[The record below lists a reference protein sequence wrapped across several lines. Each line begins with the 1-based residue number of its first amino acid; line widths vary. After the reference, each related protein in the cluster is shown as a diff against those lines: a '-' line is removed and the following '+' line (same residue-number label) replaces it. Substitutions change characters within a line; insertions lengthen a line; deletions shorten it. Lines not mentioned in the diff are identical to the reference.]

1 MGVAMGP
8 NLVRMMAREASAT
21 ERKTT
26 AGLRHL
32 QPVSHLEPTTLVS
45 TYRYPIQSLAPTY
58 PFRNQISPKY
68 EGLQT
73 ERAAEDS
80 PQIERKL
87 ESRSTQM
94 LPRLLYFRL
103 DPHAHLPPLFRCSR
117 EWCAAGPAE
126 RCVASARSH
135 GTVLLKCTQCTG
147 VGLVMVADAEFE
159 VVRVRKK

>member
-87 ESRSTQM
+87 ESRSTKCYRACCTSASTPM
-94 LPRLLYFRL
+94 RTSLLCSAVRENGALPDLRRGAWPQRGAMALCF
-103 DPHAHLPPLFRCSR
+103 
-117 EWCAAGPAE
+117 
-126 RCVASARSH
+126 
-135 GTVLLKCTQCTG
+135 
-147 VGLVMVADAEFE
+147 
-159 VVRVRKK
+159 